1 MSRIS
6 GRCHWVSTPGLAP
19 YSSDEL
25 RTVLLLTHLADP
37 RQVDVDHEGAGTFIL
52 EHDLFGLR
60 HHGQA
65 SFRLVEE
72 VLCRDHHG
80 EVLCCTGP
88 DQVPPGGPQLL
99 LVDPG
104 GHEDDLGPPQRQST
118 GDFGHERFAAHRQ
131 PDGPVLALEHG
142 VLVADPIVE
151 IPDPAGVDPR
161 PGRVGTAVDTADAA
175 VGPDQLENVVSR
187 MGLTRYC
194 FQRPEL
200 DRDTVLF
207 RRGSHRLGGIE
218 GHRGAPRAGIGLGK
232 RNDLSTLRGGV
243 GDLPQG
249 VHHIPLVVRRTMSD
263 RLNKCQTKSHPL
275 LPYAQDDA
283 GVPLDSFDEPC
294 LSPAWYLDLGWN
306 R

>member
-1 MSRIS
+1 M
-6 GRCHWVSTPGLAP
+6 STPGLAP

-25 RTVLLLTHLADP
+25 RTVLLLSHLADP
-37 RQVDVDHEGAGTFIL
+37 GEIYVDQERAGTVVL
-52 EHDLFGLR
+52 EHHLFGMR
-60 HHGQA
+60 HHGQTA
-65 SFRLVEE
+65 LGLVEE
-72 VLCRDHHG
+72 VLSCDHHG
-80 EVLCCTGP
+80 EILCSPCP
-88 DQVPPGGPQLL
+88 DQVSPGGPQLL

-104 GHEDDLGPPQRQST
+104 GHEDDLSPTQCQSS
-118 GDFGHERFAAHRQ
+118 GDLGHERFAAHRQ
-131 PDGPVLALEHG
+131 PDSAVLALEHR
-142 VLVADPIVE
+142 VLVADPIIE
-151 IPDPAGVDPR
+151 IPDSAGVDPR

-187 MGLTRYC
+187 MGFTRYGL
-194 FQRPEL
+194 QRPEL

-207 RRGSHRLGGIE
+207 RRSSHLLGGVE

-263 RLNKCQTKSHPL
+263 RLNKCQTKSHPV

-294 LSPAWYLDLGWN
+294 LSPAWYLDLGWWN